1 VLIYRKQV
9 ARRTEK
15 TVENALVPAQDLQT
29 DLQVR
34 AQKVSNALVK
44 FTSDRQVYVEKTVG
58 ILQKV
63 SLYLIIR
70 LGLIVVLL
78 QTRTPHHQLYRH

>member
-1 VLIYRKQV
+1 MSLYPTLRPICKQQAQAIMLTYRKQV

-15 TVENALVPAQDLQT
+15 TVENALVPAQDFQK

-34 AQKVSNALVK
+34 AQKVTNALVK
-44 FTSDRQVYVEKTVG
+44 FTSDRQIYVEKTVG

-63 SLYLIIR
+63 SPYPIL
-70 LGLIVVLL
+70 
-78 QTRTPHHQLYRH
+78 